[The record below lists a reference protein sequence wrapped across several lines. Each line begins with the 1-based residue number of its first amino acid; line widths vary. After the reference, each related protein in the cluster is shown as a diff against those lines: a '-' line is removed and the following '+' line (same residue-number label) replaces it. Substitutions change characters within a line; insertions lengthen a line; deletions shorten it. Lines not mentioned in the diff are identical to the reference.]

1 MKVIDWSSYSFKHSF
16 IPHFLASS
24 NLFNPRS
31 IGPLDR
37 ITPCHSRRLSINSFR
52 PSSSFAFLIGVASA
66 DGIVQKDPIDISKTI
81 RAVGTS
87 FISAKDGGAVTI
99 DIPKGTEPGDV
110 LVLYVGGSAS
120 GKKMPSRP
128 GNDWT
133 IIFEEGKE
141 DLNLKA
147 YYKIAEPNDF
157 IDEQPSIEIST
168 ADNIFDFSL
177 PEIADSWKISGGK
190 NTFVSIISLRGIDT
204 ANPVVDFG
212 SDEDTESGREGD
224 ARAPSVR
231 TEKEGVVVFAAAFDD
246 PHQAVVS
253 TKGFVMLLS
262 TDSGTGDG
270 LAIGISPTNG
280 DRTGSIDATG
290 TSYERGGGDDIA
302 SAISFRAMSA
312 PLSSQEE
319 QSDDELDT
327 NTLFAVRL
335 APLVDVRLDPIVN
348 PDTCSSHVH
357 SVFGAASFGKT
368 ISDADLQ
375 NSIETSSN
383 VLPNKSLYWAPSMY
397 IFDPHS
403 QLYNL
408 VPTYARAYY
417 RFNDRFLQETK
428 PFPLNF
434 RVVVGDARRKSK
446 FKPGE
451 ARDDISWTQK
461 GSRRDTNSQDH
472 SSWDEYIEAFG
483 YRTDPEEYLEMNVNF
498 PECCATDN
506 LGRPLLDSKDHRSHM
521 TYVDRNADP
530 CPASHPYRVPK
541 INLEVRYELD
551 RMVDSLGKD
560 VVQNPSN
567 WFLSTGD
574 HSGAGAHADFI
585 SGWDEHVLEEAIR
598 DCRGGN
604 AESGCILTSFFSN
617 SRAEDRAKRVE
628 LLKENEF
635 PGESVSPI
643 KQLIVVP
650 DGSCSTPVS
659 TSTPSVRP
667 SIRPSA
673 RPSSKPSSNALN
685 TLIPTIAPSRSTRL
699 CNTAKEARCRS
710 KCFARR
716 ECGSNLASSCHSVCR
731 HKCCN
736 YEAQQDESRLCNTPT
751 EKECRSKCFHN
762 QSCNADESC
771 KTQCRQ
777 RCCSADRK

>member
-1 MKVIDWSSYSFKHSF
+1 MPFENTIDNFCSAF
-16 IPHFLASS
+16 FLA
-24 NLFNPRS
+24 
-31 IGPLDR
+31 
-37 ITPCHSRRLSINSFR
+37 
-52 PSSSFAFLIGVASA
+52 FALLAVLASA
-66 DGIVQKDPIDISKTI
+66 DGIIQKDPIDISKNI
-81 RAVGTS
+81 RAIGTS
-87 FISAKDGGAVTI
+87 FESAKDGGAVTI
-99 DIPKGTEPGDV
+99 DLPKGTEPGDV

-128 GNDWT
+128 DDWT
-133 IIFEEGKE
+133 LILEEGKE

-157 IDEQPSIEIST
+157 IDKQPSVEIST

-177 PEIADSWKISGGK
+177 PKFADSWKISGGK
-190 NTFVSIISLRGIDT
+190 NTFVSVFSLRGVDT
-204 ANPVVDFG
+204 TNPVVDFG

-224 ARAPSVR
+224 AKAPSVR
-231 TEKEGVVVFAAAFDD
+231 TEKEGVVIFAAAFDD
-246 PHQAVVS
+246 PHHAIVT
-253 TKGFVMLLS
+253 TKGFIMLLS

-302 SAISFRAMSA
+302 SAISFRAKST
-312 PLSSQEE
+312 PSSSDDEH
-319 QSDDELDT
+319 SDDELDT

-335 APLVDVRLDPIVN
+335 APLVDTRLDPIVN
-348 PDTCSSHVH
+348 PGTCSSHVH
-357 SVFGAASFGKT
+357 SVFGAASFGKS
-368 ISDADLQ
+368 ISNADLQ
-375 NSIETSSN
+375 SSVETSSN
-383 VLPNKSLYWAPSMY
+383 VQPNKSLYWAPSMY
-397 IFDPHS
+397 LYDPHS
-403 QLYNL
+403 ELFYL
-408 VPTYARAYY
+408 IPTYARAYY
-417 RFNDRFLQETK
+417 RFNDRFLQVTK

-434 RVVVGDARRKSK
+434 RVVVGNAKRQSK
-446 FKPGE
+446 FNPGE

-472 SSWDEYIEAFG
+472 SSWDEYVEAFG
-483 YRTDPEEYLEMNVNF
+483 YRTDPEGYLEMNINF
-498 PECCATDN
+498 PECIATDE
-506 LGRPLLDSKDHRSHM
+506 LGKPLLDSEDHRSHM
-521 TYVDRNADP
+521 AYVVRNAEP

-551 RMVDSLGKD
+551 RMVDSLGKE

-585 SGWDEHVLEEAIR
+585 SGWDELVLGEAIR

-604 AESGCILTSFFSN
+604 AESECILTQFFRN

-628 LLKENEF
+628 LLKEDEF
-635 PGESVSPI
+635 PDDVISPI
-643 KQLIVVP
+643 KQLVVVP
-650 DGSCSTPVS
+650 DGSCSTSFS
-659 TSTPSVRP
+659 TSTPSTRP

-673 RPSSKPSSNALN
+673 RTSKPSNALN
-685 TLIPTIAPSRSTRL
+685 TLSPTIAPSRPMRL
-699 CNTAKEARCRS
+699 CNTAKEVRCRS

-716 ECGSNLASSCHSVCR
+716 GCGSNLASSCHSVCR

-736 YEAQQDESRLCNTPT
+736 YEAQQDETRLCNTPP

-762 QSCNADESC
+762 QSCNTDENC

-777 RCCSADRK
+777 RCCS

>member
-1 MKVIDWSSYSFKHSF
+1 MPFGKTVDKFFSAF
-16 IPHFLASS
+16 FLA
-24 NLFNPRS
+24 
-31 IGPLDR
+31 
-37 ITPCHSRRLSINSFR
+37 
-52 PSSSFAFLIGVASA
+52 FALLTVVTSA
-66 DGIVQKDPIDISKTI
+66 DGIIQKDPINISKNV
-81 RAVGTS
+81 RAIGVT
-87 FISAKDGGAVTI
+87 FESAKDGDAVTI

-128 GNDWT
+128 GKNWNL
-133 IIFEEGKE
+133 ILEEGKE

-147 YYKIAEPNDF
+147 YYKIAGPNDL
-157 IDEQPSIEIST
+157 IDEQQQIST
-168 ADNIFDFSL
+168 ADNIFDVSL
-177 PEIADSWKISGGK
+177 QELADSYKISGGK
-190 NTFVSIISLRGIDT
+190 NTFVSIVSLRGVDT
-204 ANPVVDFG
+204 TNPVVDFG
-212 SDEDTESGREGD
+212 SEEDTENGREGD

-231 TEKEGVVVFAAAFDD
+231 TENGVVLFAAAFDD
-246 PHQAVVS
+246 PHQAIVT
-253 TKGFVMLLS
+253 TKGFTMLLS

-270 LAIGISPTNG
+270 LAIGISPTDG

-302 SAISFRAMSA
+302 SAISFRAKST
-312 PLSSQEE
+312 PS
-319 QSDDELDT
+319 QSDDEFDT

-335 APLVDVRLDPIVN
+335 APLVDVRFDPIIN
-348 PDTCSSHVH
+348 PGTCSSHVH
-357 SVFGAASFGKT
+357 SVFGAASFGKN
-368 ISDADLQ
+368 ISNADLE
-375 NSIETSSN
+375 SSVETSAN
-383 VLPNKSLYWAPSMY
+383 VLPNKSLYWAPAMY

-403 QLYNL
+403 EMFYL

-434 RVVVGDARRKSK
+434 RVVVGDAKRTSK

-472 SSWDEYIEAFG
+472 SSWDEYVEAFG
-483 YRTDPEEYLEMNVNF
+483 YQTDPEEYLEMNINF
-498 PECCATDN
+498 PECIATDE
-506 LGRPLLDSKDHRSHM
+506 LGRPFLDSEDHRSHM
-521 TYVDRNADP
+521 AYVDRNAQP

-551 RMVDSLGKD
+551 RMVDSLGKE

-574 HSGAGAHADFI
+574 HSGAGAHADFV
-585 SGWDEHVLEEAIR
+585 SGWDARVLEEAIR

-604 AESGCILTSFFSN
+604 AESDCILSQFFSN
-617 SRAEDRAKRVE
+617 SRAEDRAKRVK
-628 LLKENEF
+628 LLKEDEF
-635 PGESVSPI
+635 PGETVSPI

-650 DGSCSTPVS
+650 DGSCLTSFS
-659 TSTPSVRP
+659 TSTPSTRP
-667 SIRPSA
+667 SIKPSA
-673 RPSSKPSSNALN
+673 IPSTKPSSNTFDALS
-685 TLIPTIAPSRSTRL
+685 PTIAPSRSTRL
-699 CNTAKEARCRS
+699 CNTAKEVRCRS

-736 YEAQQDESRLCNTPT
+736 YEAQQGETRLCNTPA

-762 QSCNADESC
+762 QSCNTDESC

-777 RCCSADRK
+777 RCCS